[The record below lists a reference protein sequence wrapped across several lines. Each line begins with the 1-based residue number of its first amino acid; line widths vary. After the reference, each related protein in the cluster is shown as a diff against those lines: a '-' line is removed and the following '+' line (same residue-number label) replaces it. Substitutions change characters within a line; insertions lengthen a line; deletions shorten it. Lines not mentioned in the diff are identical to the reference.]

1 MPRRT
6 GLGKGLDALIP
17 SGDQQQDEAAQENG
31 MQLQQGA
38 GDGILTVPV
47 EQIVPNP
54 RQPRSHFDPTA
65 LEELAAS
72 IKEHGVIQPLLV
84 SRDDPSATTGQ
95 GRYILIAGE
104 RRWQAS
110 KLAGLAEVPVIVRQT
125 TDQQKL
131 ELALIEN
138 VQRADLNPLEEAN
151 AYRQLSDEF
160 QLSHEQIAERVGK
173 SRVAVTNTLRLLKL
187 PDALQQALVDGR
199 ISEGHA
205 RALLALSTPQAMEA
219 ALRTVIAQEMTV
231 RQTEELVRK
240 LGGEKPVA
248 TPKAGPS
255 PDVLALEERLRT
267 SLGTKVSLK
276 AGKNGDGNLTIYFYS
291 EEELSAVLSR
301 LLDEK

>member
-1 MPRRT
+1 MPKHT

-17 SGDQQQDEAAQENG
+17 SGFQQEQDSQVEET
-31 MQLQQGA
+31 QLRNMG
-38 GDGILTVPV
+38 GIQTVPV
-47 EQIVPNP
+47 EQIIPNP

-65 LEELAAS
+65 LAELASS
-72 IKEHGVIQPLLV
+72 IKEHGIIQPLLV
-84 SRDDPSATTGQ
+84 SRDEAGTG
-95 GRYILIAGE
+95 YILIAGE

-125 TDQQKL
+125 SDQQKL

-138 VQRADLNPLEEAN
+138 IQRADLNPLEEAN

-160 QLSHEQIAERVGK
+160 QFSHEQIAERVGK

-187 PDALQQALVDGR
+187 PDIVQQSLLDGR
-199 ISEGHA
+199 ITEGHA
-205 RALLALSTPQAMEA
+205 RAMLALATPQAMEA

-240 LGGEKPVA
+240 LSGEKPPSA
-248 TPKAGPS
+248 SRSGPS
-255 PDVLALEERLRT
+255 ADTLALEERIRS

-276 AGKNGDGNLTIYFYS
+276 SGNKGNGSLTLFFYS
-291 EEELSAVLSR
+291 EEELNALLAR
-301 LLDEK
+301 LIDEEK